1 MWLIGTLFDH
11 PLAVLALGLLLLLL
25 ARVAYGS
32 AE

>member
-11 PLAVLALGLLLLLL
+11 ALVVLALGMFFLLL

>member
-1 MWLIGTLFDH
+1 MWLIGTLFDYA
-11 PLAVLALGLLLLLL
+11 LAVLALGIFFLLL